1 MVARRVWEGMRRG
14 FPDALAGMVMLDHV
28 HVVDEREDEDEARRK
43 LARVLSRATYGRGE
57 RLWLPVPQPDVVRE
71 AKLRRVVR
79 YVMLNPCRK
88 GLTDDPAEW
97 VWSTYR
103 DVMGAAA
110 EPWVDARRLARRL
123 GEREVGFEERFRRYV
138 TTDGRVG
145 EAARKPYVAALPVE
159 APTHGL
165 EEIAIAVAAS
175 LRCSPEEIRRK
186 GLARQASLELARSQ
200 GWSGGQAL
208 ADACGVTTRA
218 IRKGAAG
225 VDDDVSRA
233 GLVCLGSR
241 RWRRNF
247 EG

>member
-1 MVARRVWEGMRRG
+1 MRRG
-14 FPDALAGMVMLDHV
+14 FPEAMAGVVMLDHV
-28 HVVDEREDEDEARRK
+28 HLVDEQEDEDEARRE

-57 RLWLPVPQPDVVRE
+57 RLWMPVPRPDVVRE
-71 AKLRRVVR
+71 AKLRTVVR

-110 EPWVDARRLARRL
+110 EPWVDGRRLARRL
-123 GEREVGFEERFRRYV
+123 GEREAGFEERFQRYV

-145 EAARKPYVAALPVE
+145 EEAGRPYVAAGRVE
-159 APTHGL
+159 APVHGL
-165 EEIAIAVAAS
+165 EEIAVAVAAS

-186 GLARQASLELARSQ
+186 GLARQAFLELARSQ
-200 GWSGGQAL
+200 GWQGGQAL
-208 ADACGVTTRA
+208 AEACGVTTRA
-218 IRKGAAG
+218 IRKRTAG
-225 VDDDVSRA
+225 VDEDVLRA